1 MQHDKQ
7 HDRQK
12 GFTLIELMIVVA
24 IIGIL
29 AAVALPLYQDYVAR
43 SQVSEAVA
51 QAGAV
56 KVSISEYAISQ
67 GECPPL
73 GDDNIGIFHNSIGG
87 RYTRSVEH
95 DDECRVVL
103 LMKNAA
109 PVSNKIRD
117 TTFTMA
123 PYDSNGDLYDGTDPD
138 VNIAD
143 WNCLTPDGGFNRD
156 GSDTITHSLGGT
168 DIEAKYLPS
177 GCRPITGQ

>member
-43 SQVSEAVA
+43 SQVAEGVA

-56 KVSISEYAISQ
+56 KVSITEFSMSQ
-67 GECPPL
+67 GQCPTA
-73 GDDNIGIFHNSIGG
+73 GTYNNSIGG
-87 RYTRSVEH
+87 RYTSSVEH
-95 DDECRVVL
+95 DGNCIISVN
-103 LMKNAA
+103 MKDASPA
-109 PVSNKIRD
+109 STKIRD
-117 TTFTMA
+117 QSFSLV
-123 PYDSNGDLYDGTDPD
+123 PYDSAGNLYDGTDST

-143 WNCLTPDGGFNRD
+143 WNCLSVGGPELRD
-156 GSDTITHSLGGT
+156 ADAVTGAGSSGDLNV
-168 DIEAKYLPS
+168 KYLPS
-177 GCRPITGQ
+177 GCRP

>member
-1 MQHDKQ
+1 MQQHDK
-7 HDRQK
+7 QK

-56 KVSISEYAISQ
+56 KVSISEFAMTQ
-67 GECPPL
+67 GTCPDPA
-73 GDDNIGIFHNSIGG
+73 GTSPTDYSNSIGG
-87 RYTRSVEH
+87 RYTSTVTH
-95 DDECRVVL
+95 DDECAISVT
-103 LMKNAA
+103 MKDVA
-109 PVSNKIRD
+109 PVSPKVRGATLD
-117 TTFTMA
+117 LV
-123 PYDSNGDLYDGTDPD
+123 PYDSSGTVYDGSDST

-143 WNCLTPDGGFNRD
+143 WNCLADG
-156 GSDTITHSLGGT
+156 DTDAVNA

-177 GCRPITGQ
+177 GCRP